1 MTIPPRLR
9 RVRQCRHSFGL
20 HQVHFHGNNLLV
32 TVTKRAAEVD
42 EWVNE
47 ILHNY
52 CHVLHNLVVGLDIEW
67 HPCSEGEHNPAA
79 TLQLCVGER
88 CLIFLLLHKDYIPRS
103 LLAFLA
109 HPRFTFVGVGVQDD
123 ADKLLR
129 DHGLAVTN
137 VADLR
142 RLAEMVYGSEEYRRM
157 GLKKM
162 AWRILGRV
170 MEKPREEGNFEPTK
184 NEQDHAFLLQLLFWF
199 KQSFRFWT
207 LQIMYGQSASHFPWE
222 AKDGQKRLFVI
233 ALLAIFELMQGN
245 QIGRSEDHFLRR

>member
-1 MTIPPRLR
+1 MIPPRLR
-9 RVRQCRHSFGL
+9 RVRQCHSFGL

-32 TVTKRAAEVD
+32 TVTKRAVEVD

-47 ILHNY
+47 IHHNSG
-52 CHVLHNLVVGLDIEW
+52 HVLHNLVLGLDIEW

-129 DHGLAVTN
+129 DHGLAVRN
-137 VADLR
+137 VVDLR
-142 RLAEMVYGSEEYRRM
+142 LAQIVYGSEEYRRM

-170 MEKPREEGNFEPTK
+170 MEKPRE
-184 NEQDHAFLLQLLFWF
+184 LIL
-199 KQSFRFWT
+199 
-207 LQIMYGQSASHFPWE
+207 
-222 AKDGQKRLFVI
+222 
-233 ALLAIFELMQGN
+233 
-245 QIGRSEDHFLRR
+245 HFLNEFMELSCGAGDFEYEDPQRQEAARKTVPTDKLEEKSLISLGRVRS

>member
-9 RVRQCRHSFGL
+9 RVRQCGHSFGL

-52 CHVLHNLVVGLDIEW
+52 CHALHNLVVGLDIEW

-88 CLIFLLLHKDYIPRS
+88 CLIFLLLHKDFIPRS

-123 ADKLLR
+123 ADKLLQ

-142 RLAEMVYGSEEYRRM
+142 RLAEMVYRSEEYRRM

-170 MEKPREEGNFEPTK
+170 MEKPREVTLSNWDSK
-184 NEQDHAFLLQLLFWF
+184 NLTFPQIEYGCIDAFV
-199 KQSFRFWT
+199 S
-207 LQIMYGQSASHFPWE
+207 
-222 AKDGQKRLFVI
+222 
-233 ALLAIFELMQGN
+233 FELGFNLFAMAYTHHIQ
-245 QIGRSEDHFLRR
+245 